1 MLDLIKLGA
10 DVNAEDMLGSTAF
23 VIDGISTGRATSLHI
38 ATRATRNFIDSILVA
53 LRLQGA
59 ATVGCERLWV
69 PLWEMRD
76 YFILL
81 PRKFPRILWCG
92 VSFCALRARVSS
104 SSGLHAGLGRLVVS
118 D

>member
-1 MLDLIKLGA
+1 M
-10 DVNAEDMLGSTAF
+10 
-23 VIDGISTGRATSLHI
+23 HI

-81 PRKFPRILWCG
+81 PKEISKDFVVWGFFLRF
-92 VSFCALRARVSS
+92 ARARFLLLGTPCGTREVS
-104 SSGLHAGLGRLVVS
+104 G
-118 D
+118 